1 MVEPVSSGVG
11 MVVKRKVASA
21 LPVAA
26 AAVVAG
32 ELVRA
37 VYRRDLPTFQNQ
49 DASGVFGDPSSP
61 PLRIVALGDSSVTAP
76 GVEDLDDVWIRSV
89 AKGFADRYRVEL
101 ISLAVGG
108 AKARDVIDGQ
118 LAEAIRLRPHVASVS
133 VGSNDALRGTRP
145 GRFRLELTEIVER
158 LEEAGASVV
167 IYGMGDLGSIPRLP
181 PTLRRIA
188 TRRSEIFDRVCRD
201 VAVSSERAVKVHTRG
216 RMLTAFREDKTL
228 FADDLFHACGRGH
241 AVFAEGA
248 VPAFEAAV
256 AIAKRFESQE
266 PLES

>member
-1 MVEPVSSGVG
+1 MVEPVSSRVG
-11 MVVKRKVASA
+11 MVVKRTVASA

-26 AAVVAG
+26 AAVVAR
-32 ELVRA
+32 EILRA
-37 VYRRDLPTFQNQ
+37 AYRRDLPTFENQ
-49 DASGVFGDPSSP
+49 DPSGVFGDLSSP

-76 GVEDLDDVWIRSV
+76 GVEALDDIWIRSV

-118 LAEAIRLRPHVASVS
+118 LAGAIRLSPHVASVS

-181 PTLRRIA
+181 PTLSRIA
-188 TRRSEIFDRVCRD
+188 TRRSEIFDRVCRE
-201 VAVSSERAVKVHTRG
+201 VAVSSGRAVKVHTRG
-216 RMLTAFREDKTL
+216 RMLTAFRQDKTL
-228 FADDLFHACGRGH
+228 FAGDLFHACGRGH

-248 VPAFEAAV
+248 VSAFEAAV
-256 AIAKRFESQE
+256 ALSFRPPAPS
-266 PLES
+266 L